1 MPSQRLTESS
11 VADQVLGHAHWPDQA
26 LQAARTQF
34 AQSTALSGA
43 GWHGPHDIQTLIGL
57 QGQFL
62 WSEDVFQV
70 RTILFDFDPGH
81 IGSEGRYQLVGGWT
95 STEQGRFQCVPN
107 NPAIGYAFIALLPDG
122 GEPRTV
128 IVSGMMTGNDWKI
141 YTAVLNKVGPNGPQ
155 LPPFSAVRLS

>member
-1 MPSQRLTESS
+1 MSSPRLPDTPT
-11 VADQVLGHAHWPDQA
+11 ADQVLGHVPWPDQA
-26 LQAARTQF
+26 LQAARLQF
-34 AQSTALSGA
+34 AQTSALGAA
-43 GWHGPHDIQTLIGL
+43 GWHGPHDIKTLIGL

-70 RTILFDFDPGH
+70 RTMLFDFDPGH
-81 IGSEGRYQLVGGWT
+81 GGSEGRYQLFGGWT
-95 STEQGRFQCVPN
+95 PTEQGRFQCVPN

-141 YTAVLNKVGPNGPQ
+141 YTAVLNKVGASGPQ
-155 LPPFSAVRLS
+155 LPPFSAVRLM